1 MKTLL
6 TQHPVNE
13 QYQSNSGVN
22 TVALCLTILGIV
34 EVYSHNEAK
43 IIVDSEKRG
52 YKSRIYSIPH
62 EEHGGCQI

>member
-22 TVALCLTILGIV
+22 TVVTTILGIV
-34 EVYSHNEAK
+34 EVDSYNEPK
-43 IIVDSEKRG
+43 IIVDSEKLMAWLSLVWKR
-52 YKSRIYSIPH
+52 KK
-62 EEHGGCQI
+62 EDTN